1 MCEAVCDAVEHSYL
15 RGVLEKDTEAE
26 PPGGL
31 GGQQAGGMLKR
42 LQTLGACND
51 P

>member
-1 MCEAVCDAVEHSYL
+1 MLMSIHIREGC
-15 RGVLEKDTEAE
+15 VLEEDTKAE